1 MTRITAIEIAFS
13 LLILTSL
20 AQCQEH
26 YGFAAKDIHE
36 KIQELE
42 KEIAGDTRDS
52 WAGKYAATL
61 FDEVADLWI
70 GPANGYV
77 FMYTTNSG
85 IQEISCGSI
94 IDNDGALQMV
104 SENAFS
110 FPGVISNSLILVS
123 TRDFDFV
130 IPIGRVHGAILDLK
144 NGANPSLLGFLKR
157 ERKKQEAHNEPY
169 VKDTYSPF
177 LTLNELSVK
186 VLDTA
191 PQISRI
197 SGGKKIIKQEV
208 VLSKG
213 KRDGVIGGM
222 DLSFSADK
230 TRFVTISR
238 VFQTISIG
246 VVSSEDDLR
255 SQVMPICAGDVFIT
269 SR

>member
-1 MTRITAIEIAFS
+1 
-13 LLILTSL
+13 
-20 AQCQEH
+20 
-26 YGFAAKDIHE
+26 
-36 KIQELE
+36 
-42 KEIAGDTRDS
+42 
-52 WAGKYAATL
+52 
-61 FDEVADLWI
+61 
-70 GPANGYV
+70 
-77 FMYTTNSG
+77 
-85 IQEISCGSI
+85 
-94 IDNDGALQMV
+94 
-104 SENAFS
+104 
-110 FPGVISNSLILVS
+110 
-123 TRDFDFV
+123 
-130 IPIGRVHGAILDLK
+130 
-144 NGANPSLLGFLKR
+144 
-157 ERKKQEAHNEPY
+157 HNEPY